1 MKNYKRIFIPL
12 LILSITA
19 PISILVTYGFHVGGN
34 ISSNPSDWNVFG
46 SVLGGSFTLLGGLA
60 TSLTL
65 LFLHEQ
71 QKINLEL
78 ITKQNASLTFE
89 QYIQHISN
97 FKSFIQPV
105 GSRNRITFSDPD
117 KLYQRIFPTN
127 RPTLC
132 DFTASLD
139 ISSNTILI
147 ALIENLDLLDN
158 FTKHPDTQ
166 TFESNI
172 ATVFAELKELVAINF
187 DQYLSGHGKINA
199 NSKETGLYLSQLEFQ
214 FTAIK
219 DVISEILFF
228 SGHDRNS
235 RLGSIEDWHEPVRE
249 MVKII
254 CLNED
259 GPLKLDNASR
269 GAKGAYNLYT
279 LTQPLNQILELK
291 KDIQDT
297 FKGPEF
303 NSMLQLGF
311 AKKKGQRWARLLT
324 EAPNYQDI
332 KDTPEILA
340 IKRQIVEYLDY
351 DHRFFNI

>member
-12 LILSITA
+12 LIFSITA
-19 PISILVTYGFHVGGN
+19 PISILITYGLYVGGT

-65 LFLHEQ
+65 LFLYEQ

-97 FKSFIQPV
+97 FKNFIQPV

-117 KLYQRIFPTN
+117 KLYQKIFPTN
-127 RPTLC
+127 RPTRC

-139 ISSNTILI
+139 IPSNTILI
-147 ALIENLDLLDN
+147 MLIEKLDFLDN
-158 FTKHPDTQ
+158 FAKQPYTQ
-166 TFESNI
+166 TLESNI
-172 ATVFAELKELVAINF
+172 ATVFVELKELVAINF
-187 DQYLSGHGKINA
+187 DHYLLGHGKITA
-199 NSKETGLYLSQLEFQ
+199 NGKETGLYLSQLEFQ

-228 SGHDRNS
+228 SGHDRS
-235 RLGSIEDWHEPVRE
+235 FRLDSIEDWHEPVRE

-269 GAKGAYNLYT
+269 GATGAYNLYI
-279 LTQPLNQILELK
+279 LTKPLSQILKLK
-291 KDIQDT
+291 TDIQDT
-297 FKGPEF
+297 FKGSEF
-303 NSMLQLGF
+303 NSMFQPGF
-311 AKKKGQRWARLLT
+311 AKQKGQKWARLLK
-324 EAPNYQDI
+324 ESPNYQDI

-340 IKRQIVEYLDY
+340 IREEIVKYLDY
-351 DHRFFNI
+351 DYRFF